1 MPVCSM
7 RRLIFLA
14 LLPLL
19 VGCTPSNGPGS
30 RTIASDAGLADPP
43 FALISLDQAVAERLA
58 EQQPPSLADKFGVGT
73 AAPNLTLGVG
83 DVVVVTVF
91 EAAAG
96 GLFSGDAGSVGGTKS
111 VNLPPQ
117 PVTREGTISVP
128 YVGQVRA
135 AGLTPAEVGKVIQT
149 ALKDKAIEPQVI
161 LTVTSSPSS
170 FVTMAGDVGAPGQL
184 PLALGG
190 SRLLDTI
197 SVAGGPKGAY
207 YNTFVTLTRHGS
219 SVTANLGEIVR
230 DPRQN
235 IYLLPNDLVYVHVD
249 PQVYMAFGATGRNA
263 TVPFNTDHLTLAEA
277 VGQAGGLND
286 YKANPRGVY
295 VFRYED
301 PAIYSAIREI
311 EPNSVGSPP
320 ETSAGVPVVYKI
332 DMGDPQVFF
341 VAQRFMMRN
350 SDVLYVSTAT
360 SVELQK
366 LLSVF
371 TGSVGGINS
380 AGALETRLMQ

>member
-1 MPVCSM
+1 M
-7 RRLIFLA
+7 RRLIYLA
-14 LLPLL
+14 LFPLL
-19 VGCTPSNGPGS
+19 VGCVPSNGPAS
-30 RTIASDAGLADPP
+30 RTIVSDGKLVDPP

-58 EQQPPSLADKFGVGT
+58 SQRPPNLAAKFGVGT
-73 AAPNLTLGVG
+73 AAPTLTLGVG
-83 DVVVVTVF
+83 DIVVVTVF

-135 AGLTPAEVGKVIQT
+135 VGLTPAEVGKVVQT

-161 LTVTSSPSS
+161 VTVASSPSS

-184 PLALGG
+184 PLSLGG

-197 SVAGGPKGAY
+197 STAGGPRGAY
-207 YNTFVTLTRHGS
+207 YNTFVTLTRKGS
-219 SVTANLGEIVR
+219 SVTVNLGEIVR

-235 IYLLPNDLVYVHVD
+235 IYLQPNDLVYVHVD
-249 PQVYMAFGATGRNA
+249 PQVYMAFGATLRNA
-263 TVPFNTDHLTLAEA
+263 TVPFNTDRLTLAEA
-277 VGQAGGLND
+277 VGQAGGRSDLRAD
-286 YKANPRGVY
+286 PRGVF

-301 PAIYSAIREI
+301 PDTYAAIRAI
-311 EPNSVGSPP
+311 EPDALGSPP
-320 ETSAGVPVVYKI
+320 TTSVGVPVVYKI
-332 DMGDPQVFF
+332 DMDDPQTLF
-341 VAQRFMMRN
+341 VAQRFLMHDN
-350 SDVLYVSTAT
+350 DVMYVSTAT

-366 LLSVF
+366 LLNVF
-371 TGSVGGINS
+371 TGSLGGVN
-380 AGALETRLMQ
+380 ALGGLETKFVP

>member
-1 MPVCSM
+1 M

-19 VGCTPSNGPGS
+19 VGCVPSNGPGS
-30 RTIASDAGLADPP
+30 RAIVSDGKLVDPP
-43 FALISLDQAVAERLA
+43 FALISLNQGVAERLA
-58 EQQPPSLADKFGVGT
+58 SQRAPNLAEKFGVGT
-73 AAPNLTLGVG
+73 AAPTLTLGVG
-83 DVVVVTVF
+83 DVVIVTIF

-96 GLFSGDAGSVGGTKS
+96 GLFSGETGSVGGTKN

-161 LTVTSSPSS
+161 VTVASSPSN
-170 FVTMAGDVGAPGQL
+170 FVTMAGDIGVPGQL

-207 YNTFVTLTRHGS
+207 YNTFVTLTRKGG
-219 SVTANLGEIVR
+219 SVTVNLGEIVR

-235 IYLLPNDLVYVHVD
+235 IYLQPNDLIYVNVD

-263 TVPFNTDHLTLAEA
+263 TVPFSTDRLTLAEA
-277 VGQAGGLND
+277 VGQAGGLSD
-286 YKANPRGVY
+286 LRADPRGVF

-301 PAIYSAIREI
+301 PDIYAAIRAI
-311 EPNSVGSPP
+311 EPDALGSPAT
-320 ETSAGVPVVYKI
+320 TSVGVPVVYRI
-332 DMGDPQVFF
+332 DMDDPQTFF
-341 VAQRFMMRN
+341 VAQRFLMRN
-350 SDVLYVSTAT
+350 SDVMYVSTAT

-366 LLSVF
+366 LLNVF
-371 TGSVGGINS
+371 TGSLGGVN
-380 AGALETRLMQ
+380 ALGALETRFVP

>member
-1 MPVCSM
+1 M
-7 RRLIFLA
+7 RRLILLA
-14 LLPLL
+14 LFPLL
-19 VGCTPSNGPGS
+19 AGCIPSNGPGS
-30 RTIASDAGLADPP
+30 RSIVSDAKLVDPP

-58 EQQPPSLADKFGVGT
+58 LQRPPSLAEKFGVGT
-73 AAPNLTLGVG
+73 AAPTLTLGVG
-83 DVVVVTVF
+83 DVVIVTIF

-96 GLFSGDAGSVGGTKS
+96 GLFSGETGSVGGTKS

-161 LTVTSSPSS
+161 VTVASSPSS
-170 FVTMAGDVGAPGQL
+170 FVTLAGDIGAPGQL

-197 SVAGGPKGAY
+197 SAAGGPKGAY
-207 YNTFVTLTRHGS
+207 YNTFVTLTRKGA
-219 SVTANLGEIVR
+219 SVTVNLGEIVR

-235 IYLLPNDLVYVHVD
+235 IYLQPNDLIYVNVD
-249 PQVYMAFGATGRNA
+249 PQVYMAFGATLRNA

-277 VGQAGGLND
+277 VGQAGGLID
-286 YKANPRGVY
+286 LRADPRGVF

-301 PAIYSAIREI
+301 PDTYAAIRSI
-311 EPNSVGSPP
+311 EPDALGSPP
-320 ETSAGVPVVYKI
+320 TTSVGVPVVYKI
-332 DMGDPQVFF
+332 DMDNPQTFF
-341 VAQRFMMRN
+341 VTQRFLMRDN
-350 SDVLYVSTAT
+350 DVIYVSTAT

-366 LLSVF
+366 LLNVF
-371 TGSVGGINS
+371 TGSIGGVN
-380 AGALETRLMQ
+380 ALGALETRVVP